1 MKRDTLFNDYGNN
14 PEELAPVYQTSPIDY
29 EELAQVMNQLYPYY
43 EDSTGGDDNIH
54 EDKRYL
60 GKSIYYLYFIA
71 LLIGHLRNA

>member
-14 PEELAPVYQTSPIDY
+14 PEELALVYQTSPIDY

-43 EDSTGGDDNIH
+43 EDSTGSDDNIH

-60 GKSIYYLYFIA
+60 GKSI
-71 LLIGHLRNA
+71 